1 MIKIISISKIL
12 TFYMIC
18 EAYEIY
24 EQRFHHPW
32 HETLSSNHIVIT
44 LTIKVFSIDFRGCSY
59 RMLQPRRRYRAS
71 LHRGHLCRV
80 SPAGILDIGFHDYQ
94 SVYISEN
101 WYRTIG
107 CYLYRSFVSRLSKTV
122 HHFFFFWEERVK
134 ILLLSSIIIILNA
147 KNFKN
152 RRINDRFLNEFSN
165 PIYLKTF

>member
-1 MIKIISISKIL
+1 M
-12 TFYMIC
+12 
-18 EAYEIY
+18 Y
-24 EQRFHHPW
+24 EQRLHHPW

-44 LTIKVFSIDFRGCSY
+44 LTIKVFSIDFLGCSY

-101 WYRTIG
+101 WYGTIG
-107 CYLYRSFVSRLSKTV
+107 CCSNDHLYHVYLKRFIISFFGK
-122 HHFFFFWEERVK
+122 EVK
-134 ILLLSSIIIILNA
+134 ILSCPSIIIILNA

-152 RRINDRFLNEFSN
+152 RRINDRFLNKFSD

>member
-101 WYRTIG
+101 WYGTIG

-122 HHFFFFWEERVK
+122 HHFFFLGRG
-134 ILLLSSIIIILNA
+134 S
-147 KNFKN
+147 KNF
-152 RRINDRFLNEFSN
+152 I
-165 PIYLKTF
+165 TFIHNNYFECEKLQKSTN